1 MIKQALV
8 MAVAAALVS
17 APVWAGCGSCPGD
30 KPAAKKAEAGCKVAA
45 KPSVG
50 CKAGDTVYACSH
62 CAVVDVK
69 AGKCEK
75 CKAELAAMHVLSMK
89 DGKVS
94 LCPCA
99 TGCACTLKADDPKQC
114 SCGKAV
120 VTMECAKACQAV
132 KACDAT
138 PGKACPLP

>member
-1 MIKQALV
+1 MIKQV
-8 MAVAAALVS
+8 FMMAVAAVMVS
-17 APVWAGCGSCPGD
+17 APVWAGSACCPGD
-30 KPAAKKAEAGCKVAA
+30 KPAAKKTDAGCKVEAGKPAA
-45 KPSVG
+45 
-50 CKAGDTVYACSH
+50 CKAGDTAYACTH

-75 CKAELAAMHVLSMK
+75 CKAELAAMHVLALK
-89 DGKVS
+89 EGKVS
-94 LCPCA
+94 LCACA
-99 TGCACTLKADDPKQC
+99 AGCKCTSKADDPKQC

-132 KACDAT
+132 KACDAA